1 MCAHTSSH
9 LGQVCLFSQPLDFH
23 IVLADL
29 WASIVFMF
37 SQPLD
42 FNIVFVQPTF
52 GLPACDIV
60 VTFQLA
66 YIVLVYGVFHVVVFV
81 VCFKRYVLEDIL
93 IGHGV
98 VGGL

>member
-1 MCAHTSSH
+1 M
-9 LGQVCLFSQPLDFH
+9 QVCLFSQPLDFH

-60 VTFQLA
+60 VSFQLA
-66 YIVLVYGVFHVVVFV
+66 YIVLGYGVFHVV

-93 IGHGV
+93 IGHFV

>member
-9 LGQVCLFSQPLDFH
+9 LVQVCLFSQPLDFH

-42 FNIVFVQPTF
+42 FKIVFVQPTF

-66 YIVLVYGVFHVVVFV
+66 YIVLVYGVFHAV
-81 VCFKRYVLEDIL
+81 VCFKRNVLEDIL
-93 IGHGV
+93 IGHFV